1 MRCLVAS
8 TDGWHAHAWRSHP
21 EAGRERSQRERERE
35 RGASVLLCAAARQGA
50 TRGAGDTIASTRG
63 CPECLQAGRLHG
75 SAIPRAAGGRLS
87 SDVVESEHRAAAP
100 RRRPR
105 GWLTGSRRLVFT
117 RSYVRRRVRV
127 EIYDGPR
134 TGITPARRI
143 VWAAGTLVQAATGA
157 TARPPRS
164 GARRA
169 SGATGR
175 RASVDRTVGHVARA
189 RSSGSGA
196 YCLRLHPDRAPERKR
211 NPALLKLWCCAL
223 PLPSCSDPS
232 VRGD

>member
-1 MRCLVAS
+1 MACPRMAEPSRSGQRAVA
-8 TDGWHAHAWRSHP
+8 
-21 EAGRERSQRERERE
+21 ERERERE

-105 GWLTGSRRLVFT
+105 GWLTGSRRLVFN
-117 RSYVRRRVRV
+117 VRTLGARPRRNLR
-127 EIYDGPR
+127 R
-134 TGITPARRI
+134 TTHRHNTGTRRI

-175 RASVDRTVGHVARA
+175 RASVPSATWREHGRPVPGLTRLPAIAPRPRPRA
-189 RSSGSGA
+189 KA
-196 YCLRLHPDRAPERKR
+196 
-211 NPALLKLWCCAL
+211 
-223 PLPSCSDPS
+223 
-232 VRGD
+232 

>member
-1 MRCLVAS
+1 MACPRMAEPSRSGQRAVA
-8 TDGWHAHAWRSHP
+8 
-21 EAGRERSQRERERE
+21 ERERERE

-175 RASVDRTVGHVARA
+175 RASVPSATWREHGRPVPGLTACDCTPTAPPSESVTP
-189 RSSGSGA
+189 RS
-196 YCLRLHPDRAPERKR
+196 
-211 NPALLKLWCCAL
+211 
-223 PLPSCSDPS
+223 
-232 VRGD
+232 

>member
-1 MRCLVAS
+1 M
-8 TDGWHAHAWRSHP
+8 DGMPTHGGAIQKRAES
-21 EAGRERSQRERERE
+21 GRRERERERE

-134 TGITPARRI
+134 TGIRNTGTADRMGGRHASAGGDRRDRQAAAERGTAPQRSDGPAR
-143 VWAAGTLVQAATGA
+143 V
-157 TARPPRS
+157 
-164 GARRA
+164 
-169 SGATGR
+169 
-175 RASVDRTVGHVARA
+175 RTVGATWREHGRPVPGLTRLPAIAPRPRPRA
-189 RSSGSGA
+189 KA
-196 YCLRLHPDRAPERKR
+196 
-211 NPALLKLWCCAL
+211 
-223 PLPSCSDPS
+223 
-232 VRGD
+232 

>member
-1 MRCLVAS
+1 MACPRMAEPSRSGQRAVA
-8 TDGWHAHAWRSHP
+8 
-21 EAGRERSQRERERE
+21 ERERERE

-164 GARRA
+164 GARRP

-175 RASVDRTVGHVARA
+175 RASVPSGPRGASTVVRFRGLLPAIAPRPRPRA
-189 RSSGSGA
+189 KA
-196 YCLRLHPDRAPERKR
+196 
-211 NPALLKLWCCAL
+211 
-223 PLPSCSDPS
+223 
-232 VRGD
+232 

>member
-35 RGASVLLCAAARQGA
+35 REREARACCSARRRGKVPHGAPAIQSHRHGAVLSVFR
-50 TRGAGDTIASTRG
+50 
-63 CPECLQAGRLHG
+63 GRLHG

-117 RSYVRRRVRV
+117 PVAYVRRAVRV
-127 EIYDGPR
+127 EIYDGPHR
-134 TGITPARRI
+134 QRHGGSYGRQA
-143 VWAAGTLVQAATGA
+143 LVQAATGA
-157 TARPPRS
+157 TAKPPRS

-175 RASVDRTVGHVARA
+175 RASVPSATWREHGRPVPGR
-189 RSSGSGA
+189 

>member
-1 MRCLVAS
+1 MACPRMAEPSRSGQRAVA
-8 TDGWHAHAWRSHP
+8 
-21 EAGRERSQRERERE
+21 ERERERE

-175 RASVDRTVGHVARA
+175 RASVPSATWREHGRPVPGLTRLPAIAPRPRPRA
-189 RSSGSGA
+189 KA
-196 YCLRLHPDRAPERKR
+196 
-211 NPALLKLWCCAL
+211 
-223 PLPSCSDPS
+223 
-232 VRGD
+232 

>member
-1 MRCLVAS
+1 MACPRMAEPSRSGQRAVA
-8 TDGWHAHAWRSHP
+8 
-21 EAGRERSQRERERE
+21 ERERERE

-134 TGITPARRI
+134 TGHNAPARRI

-175 RASVDRTVGHVARA
+175 RASVPSGPRGASTVVRFRGLLPAIAPRPRPRA
-189 RSSGSGA
+189 KA
-196 YCLRLHPDRAPERKR
+196 
-211 NPALLKLWCCAL
+211 
-223 PLPSCSDPS
+223 
-232 VRGD
+232 